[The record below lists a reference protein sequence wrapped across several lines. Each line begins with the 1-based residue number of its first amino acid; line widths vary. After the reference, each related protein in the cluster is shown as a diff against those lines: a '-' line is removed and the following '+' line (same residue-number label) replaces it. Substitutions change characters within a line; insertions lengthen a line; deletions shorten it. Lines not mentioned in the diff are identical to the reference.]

1 MHGPKGQSVDRR
13 RNTRLVGPR
22 FLKVP
27 LNDCLDH
34 GVMKFLIAAAIATV
48 ILYLADQN
56 VSGGLYSRVVIDL
69 VRQTVGV

>member
-1 MHGPKGQSVDRR
+1 M
-13 RNTRLVGPR
+13 VGPR

-34 GVMKFLIAAAIATV
+34 GVMKFLIAATIATV